1 LHVLGTAPLVR
12 EVALHGLRQEMGR
25 VVARGWDTRRI
36 AAALVLLAALVAAAW
51 WFSSNRG
58 SNLSPAEITLSS
70 ISGSPSDPR
79 TLTGRDANCFTYL
92 AGGGGR
98 SSGR

>member
-1 LHVLGTAPLVR
+1 
-12 EVALHGLRQEMGR
+12 MGR
-25 VVARGWDTRRI
+25 VVARGRDTRRI

-70 ISGSPSDPR
+70 MSGSPSSLR
-79 TLTGRDANCFTYL
+79 TLTGCGADCFKYF

-98 SSGR
+98 SGGR